1 MTTATALT
9 TLAAFLGFAAAVYFV
24 RGAIRLNVGL
34 IHELASPRWDFHAGI
49 ARYLACQKTD
59 YTFGAVLLL
68 ISFVAQAISIAP
80 FEFNQT
86 IIVRG
91 AEIGFLMVALFAITL
106 YAVWRNSPERQRTVR
121 NVRYESEKVPSNH
134 AFDRTPVSIGSYR
147 GHCGG
152 AGQGERY
159 TYILNTQCLA
169 DK

>member
-106 YAVWRNSPERQRTVR
+106 FAVCTAVCRRWNQAVVRSVEELAREAEDREERQIRER
-121 NVRYESEKVPSNH
+121 K
-134 AFDRTPVSIGSYR
+134 
-147 GHCGG
+147 G
-152 AGQGERY
+152 A
-159 TYILNTQCLA
+159 L
-169 DK
+169 